1 MNFDLEL
8 QYNKIEAESDSANFN
23 RYLKNVTT
31 KKKSKK
37 KWMKIHFISVEQS
50 FKIFNEIMEKIE
62 KELDIRSVNVVE
74 ELSFYCQTVVNYL
87 RRANTQR

>member
-1 MNFDLEL
+1 
-8 QYNKIEAESDSANFN
+8 
-23 RYLKNVTT
+23 
-31 KKKSKK
+31 
-37 KWMKIHFISVEQS
+37 MKIHFISVEQS